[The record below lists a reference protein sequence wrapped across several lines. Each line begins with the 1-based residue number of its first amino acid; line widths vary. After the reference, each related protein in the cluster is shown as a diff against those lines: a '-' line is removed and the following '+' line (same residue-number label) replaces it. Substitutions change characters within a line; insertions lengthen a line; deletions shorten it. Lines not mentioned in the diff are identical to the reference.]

1 MHTKQSMEKAPEHYE
16 NEKARPSLVE
26 QDPFDYDKLNYGQ
39 SGLSGLLSSPYV
51 FGAAFLASMGGF
63 SFGYGKLYFA
73 SRCALDRMESA
84 NLYCRSGRDIADSD
98 DGSIPC
104 QFP

>member
-1 MHTKQSMEKAPEHYE
+1 MDKTPEHYE

-63 SFGYGKLYFA
+63 SFGYGKLYLVIPYP
-73 SRCALDRMESA
+73 LDR
-84 NLYCRSGRDIADSD
+84 LY
-98 DGSIPC
+98 
-104 QFP
+104 